1 MVRGSRAAEGFD
13 SEQVPLLRLDG
24 RLPHLPPDTAGNMQ
38 FQEGMTCPMQFT
50 VIELPPEP
58 GQMVSGREG
67 WLTL

>member
-1 MVRGSRAAEGFD
+1 MVRGSRAAEGVY
-13 SEQVPLLRLDG
+13 SEQVPLLCLDG
-24 RLPHLPPDTAGNMQ
+24 RPPHLPQDTAGNMQ
-38 FQEGMTCPMQFT
+38 FQEEMTCSVQFT